1 MYKNKLNVPDTV
13 VPKSS
18 KKYLNTQKYI
28 QLLVYSFKYQKTRKT
43 TNKKS
48 EKYGN
53 KNQPLPLGGQNSTL
67 HQRVKNLQSQPVYL

>member
-53 KNQPLPLGGQNSTL
+53 KN
-67 HQRVKNLQSQPVYL
+67 